1 MELLNIC
8 SKERTKYGVSVEL
21 LNICS
26 KERTKC
32 GVSVELLNICSK
44 ERTKYGAYEVYNIT
58 RGRIV
63 SAVVLYWDGETR
75 AEMPLFCCKGLV
87 SRERRAKVPLICS
100 NELV

>member
-1 MELLNIC
+1 MVSVKMLNIC

-32 GVSVELLNICSK
+32 G
-44 ERTKYGAYEVYNIT
+44 AYEVYNIT

-63 SAVVLYWDGETR
+63 SAVVLLGGEQGQKCPCF
-75 AEMPLFCCKGLV
+75 AV
-87 SRERRAKVPLICS
+87 KV
-100 NELV
+100 